1 MSTVLLLCPL
11 TGFDG
16 ALPPGSMTGETP
28 TTPGNPCG
36 YSYGE
41 ECEPPVV
48 GKAGAT
54 ITTFLDSA

>member
-1 MSTVLLLCPL
+1 MSTVLLLCPSI
-11 TGFDG
+11 GSDG

-36 YSYGE
+36 YSYAE
-41 ECEPPVV
+41 ECEPVV